1 MNKILIVEDDKKIS
15 LALAIRLKAKGYQ
28 VLAAYDALNGV
39 SLAVKNRP
47 DLILL
52 DISMP
57 AGGGFEVAKRVQD
70 LAPTA
75 GTPIIFM
82 TASKV
87 PGLKEKASELGAVA
101 FFEKPFEA
109 EELVAA
115 IQGVLDESA
124 EEPCSMT

>member
-1 MNKILIVEDDKKIS
+1 MKKILIVEDDKKIS